1 MKALRFHEFGDPGAV
16 LRLEE
21 LPDPAAG
28 PGQVLVRLTAR
39 SVNPSDLYT
48 IMGVYGVLPKLP
60 AVPGNEGAGVVEQ
73 VGDGVS
79 GFRPGDRVTLLLG
92 ALPPHEGTWRELAAI
107 DQQWLIPTPPGVSDE
122 QAAAAWIN
130 YLTAWIL
137 AFEELDLKPGEEV
150 LVTAGASHLGRALL
164 QLAAHKGFKVIAT
177 VRREEQKQELLDLG
191 AAAVI
196 ATDSE
201 DFGQRARELTGGKG
215 FKYAIDAVS
224 GRVGSDVVA
233 NLAPRGV
240 CIVYGLMSQ
249 EPTQIDGRIIFSE
262 AVVRGFWLARWLQ
275 HQPPEHVAGVIGSLT
290 RLFADGTLV
299 SPIDSAFDL
308 SDIAGFLARSNT
320 PGRQGKVVITGPAR

>member
-1 MKALRFHEFGDPGAV
+1 MKALRFHEFGDPQAV

-21 LPDPAAG
+21 LPDPEPG

-48 IMGVYGVLPKLP
+48 VMGVYGVRPTLP
-60 AVPGNEGAGVVEQ
+60 AVPGNEGAGVVER

-79 GFRPGDRVTLLLG
+79 GFQAGDRVTLLLG
-92 ALPPHEGTWRELAAI
+92 AVPPHEGTWRELAAI
-107 DQQWLIPTPPGVSDE
+107 DQQWLIKTPPGVSDE
-122 QAAAAWIN
+122 QAATAWVN

-137 AFEELDLKPGEEV
+137 AFEEFDLKPGEQV
-150 LVTAGASHLGRALL
+150 LVTAGASHLGRAML

-177 VRREEQKQELLDLG
+177 VRRDEQKQELLDLG

-201 DFGQRARELTGGKG
+201 DLSQRAKELTGGKG

-224 GRVGSDVVA
+224 GRVGTEVVA

-240 CIVYGLMSQ
+240 CIIYGLLSQ
-249 EPTQIDGRIIFSE
+249 EPIQIDGRIIFTE
-262 AVVRGFWLARWLQ
+262 AVVRGFWLVRWLQ
-275 HQPPEHVAGVIGSLT
+275 HRPAEHVAGVIATLT

-308 SDIAGFLARSNT
+308 SDIAGMLERSNA